1 MIVAK
6 VYKYDSTQEANGYKG
21 EDFSKYA
28 VIGYASVDNLED
40 TLDTFSI
47 SLVGLPFRKEFA
59 PKTKFIIELYDETI
73 DPETKEKT
81 LTLWNEPFHLEVE
94 SDAVEQ
100 PIISDDTYFNHN
112 LSLIEASV
120 DSQTR
125 LVDNIAVTYKLQDVT
140 LEEQPTYDVGLE
152 TTLKMTNT
160 PNASRTFE
168 KNSSAFWNFTKK
180 YMVQGHKFEW
190 ILPSWYDVT
199 IDGETMTPKEWW
211 ESKSL
216 KFFQDIDIAETFK
229 TISFPAP
236 MLRCSSAIPNS
247 TNYTPNGYCS
257 IDCTITDKNL
267 STGQQTQRIIR
278 INPYNGDSNEQWTR
292 DFFDISEG
300 SNGVY
305 APTGYGWILSR
316 WYTQYL
322 SADGQFLAYQ
332 SKVAESSSTR
342 SNRVISIDIYPNH
355 SYSISFSLHNFNLS
369 STSGSGMKGATSLN
383 LNVRD
388 SAIDNVPAYYSYART
403 YLGWYWHYDNDANYT
418 NNSYPSASITFQ
430 GVQSAGEGKIIFA
443 SAPPASA
450 YDLFNKSQ
458 LCTQIFLK
466 EPNIIVDETN
476 KQIELREE
484 DAQMLRDTTIIECFY
499 NQKNLW
505 EILLDIGKYIHARP
519 KLRFGSNNKY
529 VVTWKKYGDTKQRK
543 DEGNAMSIYNARFV
557 EDYICS
563 VSSYVSN
570 MVQLGGTIREI
581 VAPKSSSE
589 DFLVY
594 NDVAEIKTNKNIIEL
609 ISMSVICNDPDSPFY
624 GQSRGLTGQDTNVQ
638 LVQVLPDGTVNPL
651 GKQNTTGF
659 IFEEGVY
666 KLLDVSPST
675 SINKGFAIYYT
686 LGTNVI
692 KGLNYRLP
700 TANTGDPLND
710 YAIKNIIG
718 SAFLMKSGDSTP
730 DYNAWKNIKVNNY
743 LFDITYRTKDTLRT
757 DQTRPDLRKYLLS
770 TPYDRVPQH
779 NQFSNQTDVVI
790 DSVKYGNNV
799 YGMLIRTGN
808 ATYTKQEWVDDLAS
822 LKKSGELYLINNE
835 WYYVSKCT
843 NTYFTDHIISE
854 VEFSKD
860 FNKLSQ
866 IIGIPSEPRFYEI
879 SEQSLIKREVSIN
892 DYIVVGTKVVE
903 KTNEDKTFLQD
914 KATNYIGGLLFSPIN
929 NSANTSNKEIAV
941 DYPRYVV
948 TTLKN
953 DNDKV
958 VQQNTEPLNLSVL
971 LPASSY
977 SLENTLTIE
986 WDMLDNFSAGDKV
999 VPASGYINDSERVNT
1014 AYNLLEAVRYC
1025 DKYGRADMFNFA
1037 ILDDYQLSPSEIRNL
1052 PVNAIDISQNSDKLL
1067 FGDQN
1072 ANFYS
1077 SSNTDTNKGIVLL
1090 KDNREYLCFNYN
1102 LQVLTDS
1109 DRFVLSAYLW
1119 QQGKSQLR
1127 LALLGEEVNKISN
1140 ATIED
1145 RTIIQG
1151 DIPFTYTVDETNKT
1165 ISVNIAQSLRDAG
1178 ISDEQLQNTSAI
1190 VIYSKLF
1197 INDSALS
1204 SSKYFV
1210 VARNI
1215 TGLSVEEMKQ
1225 DWHLS
1230 TYSKSLFQ
1238 KQ

>member
-28 VIGYASVDNLED
+28 KLAYSSVDNLED

-47 SLVGLPFRKEFA
+47 SLAGLPFRKEFA
-59 PKTKFIIELYDETI
+59 PKTKFIIELYDETT
-73 DPETKEKT
+73 DPITGETT

-120 DSQTR
+120 DTQTR

-152 TTLKMTNT
+152 TKLKMLDT
-160 PNASRTFE
+160 PSTSTEFLRENLRG
-168 KNSSAFWNFTKK
+168 WNNFYKK
-180 YMVQGHKFEW
+180 YMIQGHKFEW
-190 ILPSWYDVT
+190 VLPTWYDIT

-216 KFFQDIDIAETFK
+216 KFFQDVDIAETHK
-229 TISFPAP
+229 TLSLPAP

-247 TNYTPNGYCS
+247 YSYTPNGYCS

-267 STGQQTQRIIR
+267 STGEQAQRVVR
-278 INPYNGDSNEQWTR
+278 INPYSGDANESWTR
-292 DFFDISEG
+292 DYFDVSSG
-300 SNGVY
+300 SKAGLY
-305 APTGYGWILSR
+305 GPTAYGWIVSR
-316 WYTQYL
+316 WHTQYY
-322 SADGQFLAYQ
+322 SSDGSFVAYL

-342 SNRVISIDIYPNH
+342 DNRVISFDVLPNH

-369 STSGSGMKGATSLN
+369 RTDGSGMEDSLN
-383 LNVRD
+383 TYVLYN
-388 SAIDNVPAYYSYART
+388 SIDNVPAYYSYART
-403 YLGWYWHYDNDANYT
+403 YLGWTWHYDNSANYT
-418 NNSYPSASITFQ
+418 NNAYPNASINFQ
-430 GVQSAGEGKIIFA
+430 GVQSAGQGKVVFA

-450 YDLFNKSQ
+450 YDLFNKAQ
-458 LCTQIFLK
+458 LCTQTFLK
-466 EPNIIVDETN
+466 EPNIVVDETN
-476 KQIELREE
+476 KQIVLNED

-519 KLRFGSNNKY
+519 KLRFGPNGKY
-529 VVTWKKYGDTKQRK
+529 IVTWKKYGDTKQKK
-543 DEGNAMSIYNARFV
+543 DEGNTMSVYNARFV
-557 EDYICS
+557 EDYISS

-609 ISMSVICNDPDSPFY
+609 VSMSVICNDPNSPYY
-624 GQSRGLTGQDTNVQ
+624 GQSRGLTGQDYRVQ
-638 LVQVLPDGTVNPL
+638 LVQVLPDGRINPL

-659 IFEEGVY
+659 VFEEGVY
-666 KLLDVSPST
+666 KLLDVSPTT

-718 SAFLMKSGDSTP
+718 GAFGMETYTQWSQ
-730 DYNAWKNIKVNNY
+730 IKVNNY

-790 DSVKYGNNV
+790 DSIKYGNNI

-808 ATYTKQEWVDDLAS
+808 ATYTKQEWVEDLAS

-879 SEQSLIKREVSIN
+879 SEQSLIKREVAIN
-892 DYIVVGTKVVE
+892 DYIVLGTKKVE
-903 KTNEDKTFLQD
+903 KQEGDKTFLQN
-914 KATNYIGGLLFSPIN
+914 KGANYVGGLLFSPIN
-929 NSANTSNKEIAV
+929 NSTNTSTEEV
-941 DYPRYVV
+941 PLDYPRYVV

-953 DNDKV
+953 DIDKV
-958 VQQNTEPLNLSVL
+958 VQQNTELLDLAVL

-986 WDMLDNFSAGDKV
+986 WDTLDNFSAGDKV
-999 VPASGYINDSERVNT
+999 VPASGYIDSGNIVNT
-1014 AYNLLEAVRYC
+1014 SYNLLEAVRYC

-1037 ILDDYQLSPSEIRNL
+1037 ILDDYNLSANEVRNL
-1052 PVNAIDISQNSDKLL
+1052 PINAIDISQNGDKLL
-1067 FGDQN
+1067 FGDQE

-1077 SSNTDTNKGIVLL
+1077 SSNADKNKGVVLL
-1090 KDNREYLCFNYN
+1090 KDNREHLCFNYN

-1119 QQGKSQLR
+1119 QQGKKHLR

-1145 RTIIQG
+1145 RTIAQG
-1151 DIPFTYTVDETNKT
+1151 DIPFTYTVDEANKT
-1165 ISVNIAQSLRDAG
+1165 ITVNIEQSLRDAG
-1178 ISDEQLQNTSAI
+1178 ITDEQLQNTSAI
-1190 VIYSKLF
+1190 VVYSKLF

-1230 TYSKSLFQ
+1230 TYSKSIFQ

>member
-6 VYKYDSTQEANGYKG
+6 VYKYDSEQEANGYKG

-28 VIGYASVDNLED
+28 VLGYTSVDNLED

-59 PKTKFIIELYDETI
+59 PKTKFIIELYDETT

-112 LSLIEASV
+112 LSLIEASI

-140 LEEQPTYDVGLE
+140 LEEQPTYDVEL
-152 TTLKMTNT
+152 TSSLKFVNT
-160 PNASRTFE
+160 PKTTETF
-168 KNSSAFWNFTKK
+168 NRDHYTFWNFTKK
-180 YMVQGHKFEW
+180 YMIQGHLFEW
-190 ILPSWYDVT
+190 VLPDWYNIT
-199 IDGETMTPKEWW
+199 IDGVTTTPKNWW
-211 ESKSL
+211 KTNTL
-216 KFFQDIDIAETFK
+216 KFYQDIDIAETSK
-229 TISFPAP
+229 RISFPVP
-236 MLRCSSAIPNS
+236 MLKCSSAIYNS
-247 TNYTPNGYCS
+247 SNYSKNGYCS
-257 IDCTITDKNL
+257 IDCVITDKNL
-267 STGQQTQRIIR
+267 STGKTSKKTIQID
-278 INPYNGDSNEQWTR
+278 PYGADSNESWQR
-292 DFFDISEG
+292 DYFDRNSDY
-300 SNGVY
+300 NGAGLY
-305 APTGYGWILSR
+305 APTAFGWILSR
-316 WYTQYL
+316 WETRYY
-322 SADGQFLAYQ
+322 SMNGAFCAYPA
-332 SKVAESSSTR
+332 KVAQNSSTR
-342 SNRVISIDIYPNH
+342 KNRIVTIDMEPNH
-355 SYSISFSLHNFNLS
+355 SYSVNFFLHNFNLS
-369 STSGSGMKGATSLN
+369 SSDGCGMDSVSN
-383 LNVRD
+383 LVYEK
-388 SAIDNVPAYYSYART
+388 SFIDNVPAYYSYART
-403 YLGWYWHYDNDANYT
+403 YLGWYWHYDNDAKYV
-418 NNSYPSASITFQ
+418 NNAYPNASISFQ
-430 GVQSAGEGKIIFA
+430 GVQSAGEGKIVFA

-458 LCTQIFLK
+458 LCTQTFLK

-609 ISMSVICNDPDSPFY
+609 VSMSVICNDPDSPFY
-624 GQSRGLTGQDTNVQ
+624 GQSRGLTGQDSNVQ
-638 LVQVLPDGTVNPL
+638 LVQVLADGTVNPL

-718 SAFLMKSGDSTP
+718 SAFLMDN
-730 DYNAWKNIKVNNY
+730 YNDWKNIKVNNY

-790 DSVKYGNNV
+790 DSVKYGNNI

-914 KATNYIGGLLFSPIN
+914 KATDYIGGLLFSPIN
-929 NSANTSNKEIAV
+929 NSANASDEEVAV

-1037 ILDDYQLSPSEIRNL
+1037 ILDDYQLSPSEVRNL

-1165 ISVNIAQSLRDAG
+1165 ISVNIAQSLRNAG
-1178 ISDEQLQNTSAI
+1178 ISDEQLQNASAI